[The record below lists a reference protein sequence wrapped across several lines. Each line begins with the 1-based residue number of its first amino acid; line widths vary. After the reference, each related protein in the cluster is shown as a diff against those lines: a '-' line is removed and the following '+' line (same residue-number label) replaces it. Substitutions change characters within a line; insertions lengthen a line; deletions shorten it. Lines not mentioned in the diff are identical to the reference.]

1 MSSTSI
7 EVDGPDARKRK
18 RLNEIVVNGE
28 LAEHATDTITFGQLV
43 QIAFPEAPAP
53 DATFTVTFRNAQ
65 GRRREGELVEGQ
77 SVDIK
82 KKGTTVDVTTTG
94 KS

>member
-1 MSSTSI
+1 MI
-7 EVDGPDARKRK
+7 EVDGPGARKPE

-28 LAEHATDTITFGQLV
+28 LTAHAAHTITFEELV

-65 GRRREGELVEGQ
+65 GRRREGELVDGQ
-77 SVDIK
+77 SVNIK
-82 KKGTTVDVTTTG
+82 KKGTTFDVTTTG

>member
-7 EVDGPDARKRK
+7 EVDGPDARKHK

-28 LAEHATDTITFGQLV
+28 LAENSEDTITFEQLV

-82 KKGTTVDVTTTG
+82 KKGTTFDVTTTG